1 MPDKIA
7 RIKDTALRDSLT
19 EAQTSLRTNNFADVV
34 HRASEAYREMLR
46 RDPELLKGPLGM
58 RRILFFPRLG
68 ARLVQEQDGSPT
80 IIYDRET
87 FGFSE
92 AITYFEF
99 AVDSL
104 VKEGL

>member
-1 MPDKIA
+1 MPSKLD
-7 RIKDTALRDSLT
+7 RIKDESLRASLT
-19 EAQTSLRTNNFADVV
+19 DAQASLRSGNFNDVV
-34 HRASEAYREMLR
+34 HRSSDAYAEMLR

-68 ARLVQEQDGSPT
+68 ARLVQEQDGTPT

-87 FGFSE
+87 FIFSE

-99 AVDSL
+99 AVDNL
-104 VKEGL
+104 IKEGL

>member
-1 MPDKIA
+1 VPSKLD
-7 RIKDTALRDSLT
+7 RIKDDALRLSLAD
-19 EAQTSLRTNNFADVV
+19 AQTSLRSGNFADVV
-34 HRASEAYREMLR
+34 HRSSDAYAEMLR

-68 ARLVQEQDGSPT
+68 ARLVQEQDGTPT

-87 FGFSE
+87 FIFSE

-99 AVDSL
+99 AVDNL
-104 VKEGL
+104 IKEGL

>member
-1 MPDKIA
+1 MPNKLD
-7 RIKDTALRDSLT
+7 RIRDDVLRGSLT
-19 EAQTSLRTNNFADVV
+19 DAQASLRSGNFNDVV
-34 HRASEAYREMLR
+34 HRSSDAYIEMLR

-68 ARLVQEQDGSPT
+68 ARLVQEQDGTPT
-80 IIYDRET
+80 VIYDRET
-87 FGFSE
+87 FIFSE